1 MLQEEYFMTNLWS
14 KVDEVQVCTMYLC
27 ICGQISFIFVFWL
40 IFVCSTRSR
49 LQQMDNH
56 TVVYCHICATILF
69 VFVHKMYL
77 LNCKC
82 KCKFAFV
89 FVCVVV
95 FAFVFVFWIKFC
107 CCCTRSGITLPP
119 APSNGNTSQ
128 SATKDIM
135 FQNTSLW
142 LTLTKTL
149 LQRCGINCQLWHIS
163 YGRKWP
169 RRLNPSKLWNSSK
182 NPLAELWFERPW

>member
-1 MLQEEYFMTNLWS
+1 MWS
-14 KVDEVQVCTMYLC
+14 LHCLTVLNWSLKYWHKSKSESGDPEPSILILIMRLDLC
-27 ICGQISFIFVFWL
+27 KQ
-40 IFVCSTRSR
+40 
-49 LQQMDNH
+49 N
-56 TVVYCHICATILF
+56 
-69 VFVHKMYL
+69 
-77 LNCKC
+77 
-82 KCKFAFV
+82 
-89 FVCVVV
+89 
-95 FAFVFVFWIKFC
+95 VFVFDFELYFVILSCAQLLFLFWIIFC

-149 LQRCGINCQLWHIS
+149 LQRCGIDCQLWHIS

-169 RRLNPSKLWNSSK
+169 RRLNPSKRWNSS
-182 NPLAELWFERPW
+182 